1 MHCRISTIVAVAS
14 LACLSASAS
23 AQTSP
28 QRLRGQVESVNGNEL
43 TVKSDSGQRVAVKLA
58 DKLSI
63 TTRAPAHLDAIAQG
77 AFIGTTAIPQP
88 DGTLSAVEVHVFPES
103 MRGMGE
109 GHRPMDRQ
117 PGSTMT
123 NATVTSIAPASK
135 SSTRSAMTNATITKV
150 APAKGTRRVTLKY
163 KEGEQTVVIPDSVPV
178 TMMGLADKSALVPG
192 AHVAITASK
201 QLDGEPVAER
211 ITVGKD
217 GYIPPL

>member
-1 MHCRISTIVAVAS
+1 MHRITTIVALAS
-14 LACLSASAS
+14 LACVCASAS
-23 AQTSP
+23 AQTP
-28 QRLRGQVESVNGNEL
+28 TQRLRGQVGSVNGNEL
-43 TVKSDSGQRVAVKLA
+43 TLTSDSGQRVAVKLP
-58 DKLSI
+58 DQVSI
-63 TTRAPAHLDAIAQG
+63 TTRAPSHAGAISEG

-103 MRGMGE
+103 MRGLGE

-117 PGSTMT
+117 AGSTMT
-123 NATVTSIAPASK
+123 NATVTSITPASK
-135 SSTRSAMTNATITKV
+135 SSTRSTMTNATVTKV
-150 APAKGTRRVTLKY
+150 APARGTRRVTLKY

-201 QLDGEPVAER
+201 QVDGELMAER